1 MHTIIQ
7 SLTSNGIQNMEVFF
21 DTLVLNIKA
30 EDYPQYFNYILI
42 DRINFDYDTASI
54 VPNGKEFLIS
64 FGDTEHS
71 GPFLHTGTSH
81 IDNVLLEK
89 EKRILICGLSATMPI
104 VYDYSINDNTLS
116 QVYPTTDTL
125 LQWGNLNLGDYNSRQ
140 RTLIAYNRETNIL
153 NYVIPTIK
161 DGGYVLNDVEITYT
175 SSSAELS
182 NVRSLSGFDNSQIL
196 ISLKNY
202 NNDGEKLCITRK
214 GTTIY
219 PFKL

>member
-1 MHTIIQ
+1 
-7 SLTSNGIQNMEVFF
+7 
-21 DTLVLNIKA
+21 
-30 EDYPQYFNYILI
+30 
-42 DRINFDYDTASI
+42 
-54 VPNGKEFLIS
+54 
-64 FGDTEHS
+64 
-71 GPFLHTGTSH
+71 
-81 IDNVLLEK
+81 
-89 EKRILICGLSATMPI
+89 MPI